1 MIEFLNTSS
10 FFGLALS
17 LAAYMAGMALKKRFR
32 SPLFN
37 PLLIAIVLTMGVL
50 LLTGVKYD
58 DYLTSAGMLSK
69 FLTPATVC
77 LAIPLYERLD
87 MLKKNYRALLCGILS
102 GVVTS
107 VTCIL
112 ALCALFGIGHA
123 EYVTLLPKSV
133 TTAIGMGVAEQ
144 LGGYTS
150 ITAASIIITGILGN
164 AIGEAVLKLFHI
176 TDPIAKGVAL
186 GSSAHAI
193 GTVKAMELGET
204 EGAMSSLSIAVAG
217 VMTVV
222 FATIY
227 ANFL

>member
-1 MIEFLNTSS
+1 MTEFLSSSS

-32 SPLFN
+32 SPLLN

-50 LLTGVKYD
+50 LLTGVKYE
-58 DYLTSAGMLSK
+58 DYLTSANMLSK

-102 GVVTS
+102 GVITS

-112 ALCALFGIGHA
+112 ALCALFGISHA

-150 ITAASIIITGILGN
+150 ITAAAIIITGILGN
-164 AIGEAVLKLFHI
+164 AIGEGVLKLFHI

>member
-1 MIEFLNTSS
+1 MTEFLSSSS

-32 SPLFN
+32 SPLLN

-50 LLTGVKYD
+50 LLTGVKYE
-58 DYLTSAGMLSK
+58 DYLTSANMLSK

-102 GVVTS
+102 GVITS
-107 VTCIL
+107 VTCIF

-150 ITAASIIITGILGN
+150 ITAAAIIITGILGN
-164 AIGEAVLKLFHI
+164 AIGEGVLKLFRI

>member
-1 MIEFLNTSS
+1 MIEFLSTSS

-58 DYLTSAGMLSK
+58 DYLTNAGMLSK

-102 GVVTS
+102 GVITS

>member
-1 MIEFLNTSS
+1 MTEFLSSSS

-32 SPLFN
+32 SPLLN

-50 LLTGVKYD
+50 LLTGVKYE
-58 DYLTSAGMLSK
+58 DYLTSANMLSK

-102 GVVTS
+102 GVITS

-150 ITAASIIITGILGN
+150 ITAAAIIITGILGN
-164 AIGEAVLKLFHI
+164 AIGEGVLKLFRI

>member
-1 MIEFLNTSS
+1 MTEFLSGSS

-32 SPLFN
+32 SPLLN

-50 LLTGVKYD
+50 LLTGVKYE
-58 DYLTSAGMLSK
+58 DYLTSANMLSK

-102 GVVTS
+102 GVITS

-150 ITAASIIITGILGN
+150 ITAAAIIITGILGN
-164 AIGEAVLKLFHI
+164 AIGEGVLKLFHI

>member
-1 MIEFLNTSS
+1 MLEFLSNSS
-10 FFGLALS
+10 FFGLAIS
-17 LAAYMAGMALKKRFR
+17 LAAYAVGMALKKRFR
-32 SPLFN
+32 IPIMN
-37 PLLIAIVLTMGVL
+37 PLLIAIVLTIGVL
-50 LLTGVKYD
+50 LVTGVKYE
-58 DYLTSAGMLSK
+58 DYEASAGILAR
-69 FLTPATVC
+69 FLTPSTVC

-107 VTCIL
+107 VTCIFV
-112 ALCALFGIGHA
+112 LCLLFGFGHE

-133 TTAIGMGVAEQ
+133 TTAIGVGIVEQ
-144 LGGYTS
+144 MGGYTS

-164 AIGEAVLKLFHI
+164 AAGEMVMKLFHI
-176 TDPIAKGVAL
+176 TEPLAKGVAL
-186 GSSAHAI
+186 GTASHAM
-193 GTVKAMELGET
+193 GTTKAMELGET
-204 EGAMSSLSIAVAG
+204 EGAMSSLSIVVAG

>member
-1 MIEFLNTSS
+1 MTEFLSSSS

-32 SPLFN
+32 SPLLN

-50 LLTGVKYD
+50 LLTGVKYEE
-58 DYLTSAGMLSK
+58 YLTSANMLSK

-77 LAIPLYERLD
+77 LAIPLYERLN

-102 GVVTS
+102 GVITS

-112 ALCALFGIGHA
+112 TLCALFGIGHA

-150 ITAASIIITGILGN
+150 ITAAAIIITGILGN
-164 AIGEAVLKLFHI
+164 AIGEGVLKLFHI